1 MPDSISDKWQRQEK
15 ESAAEKVKEQ
25 ILPQPPMSERLN
37 LAKRKLQ
44 EQIQHLDRVSQR
56 LSAKDKDLYERMVK
70 AYGEHDTQ
78 RAQLIANEL
87 AELRKIEQKTQYGK
101 YALERAYTR
110 IEMAK
115 DFGDMVAALVPVGQ
129 VVKSVKGTLGE
140 FLPSSE
146 TALNELSGIMNDT
159 LVSFSNITGES
170 LIAGPISEDA
180 DKILKEA
187 AAVAESRLKDKLPGA
202 GTDLPLTDSQ

>member
-1 MPDSISDKWQRQEK
+1 MPDNISDKWQRQDK
-15 ESAAEKVKEQ
+15 ESAADKVRDQ
-25 ILPQPPMSERLN
+25 IVPQPPMSERLD

-44 EQIQHLDRVSQR
+44 EQIQHLERVSQR
-56 LSAKDKDLYERMVK
+56 LSAKDKDLYEKMVK
-70 AYGEHDTQ
+70 AYGDHDTQ

-140 FLPSSE
+140 FL
-146 TALNELSGIMNDT
+146 
-159 LVSFSNITGES
+159 
-170 LIAGPISEDA
+170 
-180 DKILKEA
+180 
-187 AAVAESRLKDKLPGA
+187 
-202 GTDLPLTDSQ
+202 

>member
-1 MPDSISDKWQRQEK
+1 MPDNISDKWQRQEK
-15 ESAAEKVKEQ
+15 ESAADKIREQ
-25 ILPQPPMSERLN
+25 IAPPPPMSQRLD

-44 EQIQHLDRVSQR
+44 EQIQHLDRISQK
-56 LSAKDKDLYERMVK
+56 LSAKDKDLYEKMVK

-78 RAQLIANEL
+78 RAQLLAGEL
-87 AELRKIEQKTQYGK
+87 AELRKIESKTQYGK

-129 VVKSVKGTLGE
+129 VVKSVRGTLGE
-140 FLPSSE
+140 FLPSSDA
-146 TALNELSGIMNDT
+146 ALGELSGIMNET
-159 LVSFSNITGES
+159 LVSFSSITGDS
-170 LIAGPISEDA
+170 MISGPMSEDA
-180 DKILKEA
+180 EKILKEA

-202 GTDLPLTDSQ
+202 GTDMPVGDTQ

>member
-1 MPDSISDKWQRQEK
+1 MPDKISDKWQRQEK
-15 ESAAEKVKEQ
+15 ESAAEKVREQ
-25 ILPQPPMSERLN
+25 IVLQPPLSERLD

-56 LSAKDKDLYERMVK
+56 LNAKDKDLYEKMVK
-70 AYGEHDTQ
+70 AYGEHDSQ

-129 VVKSVKGTLGE
+129 IVKSVKGTLGE

-159 LVSFSNITGES
+159 LLSFSNITGES
-170 LIAGPISEDA
+170 IVAGPVSEDA
-180 DKILKEA
+180 DKILREA

-202 GTDLPLTDSQ
+202 GTDLPLTDTQ